1 MFYTIKNGNSA
12 EDTLSALRTDNFAT
26 ADLHNFPILMSLTVN
41 FPSLL
46 AKKESFIN
54 LLDTYNPD
62 IVFGKESWLKPD
74 VLLSEA
80 FPEGHSVY
88 GTDRSDGYGGV
99 LFLVEK
105 LLFHAI
111 WKLRATI
118 VNWLQLQNNSSL
130 IVCSAYH
137 PPVYVLVL
145 IIS

>member
-41 FPSLL
+41 FQSLL

-74 VLLSEA
+74 VLSSEA

-88 GTDRSDGYGGV
+88 GQTVVMATEVFY
-99 LFLVEK
+99 FLS
-105 LLFHAI
+105 
-111 WKLRATI
+111 R
-118 VNWLQLQNNSSL
+118 NSYFMPSGN
-130 IVCSAYH
+130 
-137 PPVYVLVL
+137 
-145 IIS
+145 

>member
-1 MFYTIKNGNSA
+1 MNKVENVLYHKKWENSA
-12 EDTLSALRTDNFAT
+12 EDMLSALRTDNFAT

-41 FPSLL
+41 FQSLL

-74 VLLSEA
+74 VLSSEA

-88 GTDRSDGYGGV
+88 RTDRSDGYGGV

-118 VNWLQLQNNSSL
+118 VNWLPARLNCKT
-130 IVCSAYH
+130 IVA
-137 PPVYVLVL
+137 
-145 IIS
+145 